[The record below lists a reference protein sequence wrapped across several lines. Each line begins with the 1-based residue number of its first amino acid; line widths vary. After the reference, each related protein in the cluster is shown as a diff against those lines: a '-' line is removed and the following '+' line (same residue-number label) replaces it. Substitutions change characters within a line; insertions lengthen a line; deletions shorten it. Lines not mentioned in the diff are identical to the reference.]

1 MIKEKLLT
9 LPKKPGCYLM
19 KDKEGTIIYVGKAI
33 NLYNRVNSYFRG
45 AHDYKTTKLVSS
57 IVDFDYIVTKSEKEA
72 LILEYNLIKQ
82 YDPYFNIVFKDDKSY
97 PYILLSDSPE
107 PYVSIIRLKKNQKVK
122 GRLFGPFPDVGAAR
136 NTLDILN
143 KLYPTRKCER
153 MQDSLCLYYHIKS
166 CLGYCEIEADKNE
179 CKNIKNRITG
189 FLKGETAETLKD
201 LKTRMNEASENLN
214 FEEALKYR
222 DLINDINN
230 VTSKQD
236 VQINSKEDFDVFS
249 YAVEDGYISITG
261 LFIRNGKLLSSNRF
275 IDYLIC
281 DAPNFVSSY
290 IYQYY
295 EINPKPKNLF
305 VDNDIL
311 VYLDGA
317 IEDLNVNTVSRGK
330 KYQLLKQ
337 ARLNSEEYLKQ
348 NRKIVTRKEDYSRNL
363 EEEFKRIFKSDIKRI
378 ELFDNSH
385 TGGVNTVAAM
395 VVYKDF
401 KPSKKDYRLFK
412 LEEGADDLK
421 SMKEVMYRRYFRV
434 LSENLERPDLI
445 IVDGAR
451 IQIEAAKEILT
462 SLDLDIT
469 LCGLGKDDH
478 HNTAYLMDAE
488 LNKIDIDPDS
498 NLFFFLASMQDEVH
512 RFAINYHKKLR
523 QKNMY
528 RSKLDGI
535 EGLGEK
541 SRLKLL
547 RKYKTITNISRQS
560 VEELSTVLPLKVA
573 ERLYNSLRENKND
586 TEPE

>member
-179 CKNIKNRITG
+179 CENIKNRITG

-317 IEDLNVNTVSRGK
+317 IENLNVNTVSRGK

-478 HNTAYLMDAE
+478 HNTAYLMDADF
-488 LNKIDIDPDS
+488 NKIDIDPDS

>member
-166 CLGYCEIEADKNE
+166 CLGYCEIEADKIE
-179 CKNIKNRITG
+179 CENIKNRITG

>member
-179 CKNIKNRITG
+179 CENIKNRITG

-478 HNTAYLMDAE
+478 HNTAYLMDADF
-488 LNKIDIDPDS
+488 NKIDIDPDS

>member
-179 CKNIKNRITG
+179 CENIKNRITG

-201 LKTRMNEASENLN
+201 LKARMNEASENLN

-478 HNTAYLMDAE
+478 HNTAYLMDADF
-488 LNKIDIDPDS
+488 NKIDIDPDS

>member
-19 KDKEGTIIYVGKAI
+19 KDKNGTIIYVGKAI

-179 CKNIKNRITG
+179 CENIKNRITG

-201 LKTRMNEASENLN
+201 LKARMNEASENLN

-317 IEDLNVNTVSRGK
+317 IENLNVNTVSRGK

-363 EEEFKRIFKSDIKRI
+363 EEEFKRIFKSDVKRI

-478 HNTAYLMDAE
+478 HNTAYLMDADF
-488 LNKIDIDPDS
+488 NKIEIDPDS

>member
-179 CKNIKNRITG
+179 CENIKNRITG

-573 ERLYNSLRENKND
+573 ERLYNSLREYKND

>member
-179 CKNIKNRITG
+179 CENIKNRITG

-311 VYLDGA
+311 AYLDGA
-317 IEDLNVNTVSRGK
+317 IENLNVNTVSRGK

-478 HNTAYLMDAE
+478 HNTAYLMDAD

>member
-179 CKNIKNRITG
+179 CENIKNRITG

-249 YAVEDGYISITG
+249 YAVSDGYISITG

>member
-122 GRLFGPFPDVGAAR
+122 GMLFGPFPDVGAAR

-179 CKNIKNRITG
+179 CENIKNRITG

-478 HNTAYLMDAE
+478 HNTAYLMDAK

-560 VEELSTVLPLKVA
+560 AEELSTVLPLKVA

>member
-107 PYVSIIRLKKNQKVK
+107 PYVSIIRLKKNQKFK

-179 CKNIKNRITG
+179 CENIKNRITG

>member
-179 CKNIKNRITG
+179 CENIKNRITG

-317 IEDLNVNTVSRGK
+317 IENLNVNTVSRGK

-363 EEEFKRIFKSDIKRI
+363 EEEFKRIFKSDVKRI

>member
-19 KDKEGTIIYVGKAI
+19 KDKNGTIIYVGKAI

-179 CKNIKNRITG
+179 CENIKNRITG

-201 LKTRMNEASENLN
+201 LKTRMNEASDNLN

-573 ERLYNSLRENKND
+573 ERLYNSLRENEND

>member
-179 CKNIKNRITG
+179 CENIKNRITG

-249 YAVEDGYISITG
+249 YAVSDGYISITG

-451 IQIEAAKEILT
+451 IQIEAAKEILS

>member
-97 PYILLSDSPE
+97 PYILLSDSLE

-179 CKNIKNRITG
+179 CENIKNRITG

>member
-179 CKNIKNRITG
+179 CENIKNRITG
-189 FLKGETAETLKD
+189 FLKGETAETIKD

-222 DLINDINN
+222 DLIYDINN

-478 HNTAYLMDAE
+478 HNTAYLMDTD

>member
-179 CKNIKNRITG
+179 CENIKNRITG
-189 FLKGETAETLKD
+189 FLKGETAEILKD

-317 IEDLNVNTVSRGK
+317 IENLNVNTVSRGK

>member
-179 CKNIKNRITG
+179 CENIKNRITG

-201 LKTRMNEASENLN
+201 LKARMNEASENLN

-560 VEELSTVLPLKVA
+560 VEELSTVLPSKVA
-573 ERLYNSLRENKND
+573 ERLYNSLRENEND

>member
-179 CKNIKNRITG
+179 CENIKNRITG

-222 DLINDINN
+222 NLINDINN

>member
-19 KDKEGTIIYVGKAI
+19 KDKNGTIIYVGKAI

-179 CKNIKNRITG
+179 CENIKNRITG

-421 SMKEVMYRRYFRV
+421 SMKEVMYRRYFKV
-434 LSENLERPDLI
+434 LTENLERPDLI

-547 RKYKTITNISRQS
+547 RKHKTITNISRQS

>member
-179 CKNIKNRITG
+179 CENIKNRITG

-488 LNKIDIDPDS
+488 LNKIAIDPDS

>member
-179 CKNIKNRITG
+179 CENIKNRITG

-363 EEEFKRIFKSDIKRI
+363 EEEFKRIFKGDIKRI

-478 HNTAYLMDAE
+478 HNTAYLMDAD

>member
-19 KDKEGTIIYVGKAI
+19 KDKEGTIMYVGKAI

-179 CKNIKNRITG
+179 CENIKNRITG

-478 HNTAYLMDAE
+478 HNTAYLMDADF
-488 LNKIDIDPDS
+488 NKIEIDPDS

>member
-9 LPKKPGCYLM
+9 LSKKPGCYLM

-179 CKNIKNRITG
+179 CENIKNRITG

-201 LKTRMNEASENLN
+201 LKARMNEASENLN

-573 ERLYNSLRENKND
+573 ERLYNSLRENEND

>member
-19 KDKEGTIIYVGKAI
+19 KDKNGTIIYVGKAI

-179 CKNIKNRITG
+179 CENIKNRITG

-535 EGLGEK
+535 EGLGEN

>member
-97 PYILLSDSPE
+97 PYIILSDSPE

-179 CKNIKNRITG
+179 CENIKNRITG

>member
-19 KDKEGTIIYVGKAI
+19 KNKEGTIIYVGKAI

-45 AHDYKTTKLVSS
+45 AHDYKTTKLVSN

-97 PYILLSDSPE
+97 PYILLSDSIE

-122 GRLFGPFPDVGAAR
+122 GKLFGPFPDVGAAR

-153 MQDSLCLYYHIKS
+153 MQDTLCLYYHIKS
-166 CLGYCEIEADKNE
+166 CLGYCEIAADENE
-179 CKNIKNRITG
+179 CKRIKNEIIS
-189 FLKGETAETLKD
+189 FLKGDTSDILKE
-201 LKTRMNEASENLN
+201 LKNRMAEASENLN

-249 YAVEDGYISITG
+249 YVAQDGYISITG
-261 LFIRNGKLLSSNRF
+261 LFIRNGKLLSSKRF
-275 IDYLIC
+275 IDYLVG
-281 DAPNFVSSY
+281 DAQNFVSSY

-295 EINPKPKNLF
+295 ELNPKPKTLF
-305 VDNDIL
+305 VDNDMLI
-311 VYLDGA
+311 YLEGA
-317 IEDLNVNTVSRGK
+317 IEGLNIMTVTKGK

-348 NRKIVTRKEDYSRNL
+348 NKKIVTRKEDYSKNL
-363 EEEFKRIFKSDIKRI
+363 EEEFKRIFKADIKRI

-412 LEEGADDLK
+412 LQEGADDLK

-434 LSENLERPDLI
+434 LSEDLERPDLI

-451 IQIEAAKEILT
+451 IQIEAAKEILN
-462 SLDLDIT
+462 SLDMHIR

-478 HNTAYLMDAE
+478 HNTAYLMDSE

-547 RKYKTITNISRQS
+547 RKYKTIGNISKQS
-560 VEELSTVLPLKVA
+560 VEELSTVIPVKVA
-573 ERLYNSLRENKND
+573 ERLYNSLREKHDDTD
-586 TEPE
+586 TE

>member
-179 CKNIKNRITG
+179 CENIKNRITG

-317 IEDLNVNTVSRGK
+317 IDDLNVNTVSRGK

>member
-179 CKNIKNRITG
+179 CENIKNLITA

-478 HNTAYLMDAE
+478 YNTAYLMDADF
-488 LNKIDIDPDS
+488 NKIEIDPDS

>member
-122 GRLFGPFPDVGAAR
+122 GKLFGPFPDVGSAR

-179 CKNIKNRITG
+179 CENIKNRITG

-541 SRLKLL
+541 SRVKLL

>member
-82 YDPYFNIVFKDDKSY
+82 YDPYFNVVFKDDKSY

-179 CKNIKNRITG
+179 CENIKNRITG

>member
-179 CKNIKNRITG
+179 CENIKNRITG

-434 LSENLERPDLI
+434 LSENLEKPDLI

>member
-179 CKNIKNRITG
+179 CENIKNRITG

-222 DLINDINN
+222 DLINVINN